1 MMFIDDNGYIE
12 YNIKDHSIIDIWIT
26 ERRNME
32 EIKLIKDIVASPNAD
47 TLSNRLMNAKVELNA
62 TRNFLND
69 AGNFRTDDYD
79 MGLSCEV
86 ILSKYI
92 EYLQYKVEM
101 LEKMHTKL
109 QNNKYIKRDELLEL
123 TTVPK
128 KKKPNTK
135 KEVSCSI
142 PYTSS
147 DNADMLLL

>member
-1 MMFIDDNGYIE
+1 MQ
-12 YNIKDHSIIDIWIT
+12 
-26 ERRNME
+26 
-32 EIKLIKDIVASPNAD
+32 EIKLIKDIIASPNAD
-47 TLSNRLMNAKVELNA
+47 TLSYRLMNAKVELDI
-62 TRNFLND
+62 TRKFLND

-79 MGLSCEV
+79 MSLSCEV

-92 EYLQYKVEM
+92 EYLQYKVKM

-109 QNNKYIKRDELLEL
+109 QNNKYIKRDELPEL

-128 KKKPNTK
+128 KKNKSDIN
-135 KEVSCSI
+135 KEVSYSI

>member
-1 MMFIDDNGYIE
+1 MD
-12 YNIKDHSIIDIWIT
+12 
-26 ERRNME
+26 
-32 EIKLIKDIVASPNAD
+32 EIKLIKDIIASPNAD
-47 TLSNRLMNAKVELNA
+47 TLNNRLMNAKVELNV

-92 EYLQYKVEM
+92 EYLQYKVKM
-101 LEKMHTKL
+101 LEKMNTKL
-109 QNNKYIKRDELLEL
+109 QNNKYIKRDELIEEL
-123 TTVPK
+123 TTIPK

-147 DNADMLLL
+147 DNVDMLLL

>member
-1 MMFIDDNGYIE
+1 MD
-12 YNIKDHSIIDIWIT
+12 
-26 ERRNME
+26 

-62 TRNFLND
+62 IRNFLND
-69 AGNFRTDDYD
+69 AGNFCTDDYD
-79 MGLSCEV
+79 MGFSCEM

-92 EYLQYKVEM
+92 EYLQYKVKM

-109 QNNKYIKRDELLEL
+109 QNNKYIKRDELLEEL
-123 TTVPK
+123 TTIPK

>member
-1 MMFIDDNGYIE
+1 MD
-12 YNIKDHSIIDIWIT
+12 
-26 ERRNME
+26 

-109 QNNKYIKRDELLEL
+109 QNNKYIKRDELPEL
-123 TTVPK
+123 ITVPK

-135 KEVSCSI
+135 KEVSYSI
-142 PYTSS
+142 SYTSS

>member
-1 MMFIDDNGYIE
+1 MD
-12 YNIKDHSIIDIWIT
+12 
-26 ERRNME
+26 
-32 EIKLIKDIVASPNAD
+32 EIKLIKDIVASPTAD
-47 TLSNRLMNAKVELNA
+47 TIGNKLMNAKVELDV

-92 EYLQYKVEM
+92 EYLQYKVKM

-109 QNNKYIKRDELLEL
+109 QNNKYIKRDELLEEL
-123 TTVPK
+123 TTIPK

-147 DNADMLLL
+147 DNVDMLLL

>member
-1 MMFIDDNGYIE
+1 MD
-12 YNIKDHSIIDIWIT
+12 
-26 ERRNME
+26 

-86 ILSKYI
+86 ILRKYI
-92 EYLQYKVEM
+92 EYLQYKVKM

-109 QNNKYIKRDELLEL
+109 QNNKYIKRDELPEL
-123 TTVPK
+123 TTVTK

-135 KEVSCSI
+135 KEV
-142 PYTSS
+142 PYSVPYASS
-147 DNADMLLL
+147 DNSDMLI